1 MATAGP
7 PLVHVLAEG
16 PIVTGD
22 PRPGNGR
29 LSSKNP
35 LRLVRYVDR
44 PPLALEPHRVG
55 KHADHYVKT
64 SSFTA
69 CFSAFKSEMDDIETI
84 RDRGH
89 LVFVHGVE
97 GTGKTSL
104 ICRCVHFLKE
114 LAGQTD
120 LQVVD
125 ARTLSGPVGTPERR
139 MLGLVFKICSQLMES
154 EHFSGSPSR
163 LERLQSV
170 IKDVDRLKAREGL
183 TADRVRDEV
192 ATMLWEIGL
201 GSADE
206 GPLVVVVLPRSAS
219 LLDVR
224 FYAEVVQ
231 PCMLFFAELEDEDTD
246 QEHPPFDGNIS
257 VIPLRP
263 RPLAVEDGWEFVRR
277 RLYWETDRRES
288 MNIQEDH
295 IKAIMTAYDGRMT
308 IRLLVDGLAEVF
320 EQIIRA
326 DSSRDVGYSDLA
338 SQFILA
344 PPSEETGSS

>member
-1 MATAGP
+1 M
-7 PLVHVLAEG
+7 
-16 PIVTGD
+16 TGD
-22 PRPGNGR
+22 PRPANGR
-29 LSSKNP
+29 LSPGNP
-35 LRLVRYVDR
+35 LRLVRYADR

-55 KHADHYVKT
+55 KHADHYVDT

-69 CFSAFKSEMDDIETI
+69 CFESFQSEMDDIEAI

-114 LAGQTD
+114 IAGQTD

-154 EHFSGSPSR
+154 AYFSGSPSR
-163 LERLQSV
+163 LARLRSV
-170 IKDVDRLKAREGL
+170 IRDVDRLKAREGL
-183 TADRVRDEV
+183 AADRVRGEV

-201 GSADE
+201 GSADD
-206 GPLVVVVLPRSAS
+206 GPLVVVILPRSAN

-224 FYAEVVQ
+224 FYAEIAQ
-231 PCMLFFAELEDEDTD
+231 PCMMFFAELEDEDTG
-246 QEHPPFDGNIS
+246 QEHPPFGGTIS

-263 RPLAVEDGWEFVRR
+263 RPLAAEDGWAFVER
-277 RLYWETDRRES
+277 RLYRETDRRES
-288 MNIQEDH
+288 MNIQEGH
-295 IKAIMTAYDGRMT
+295 IKAIMAAYDGRMT

-326 DSSRDVGYSDLA
+326 DSPRDVSYSDLA

>member
-1 MATAGP
+1 MTSD
-7 PLVHVLAEG
+7 L
-16 PIVTGD
+16 
-22 PRPGNGR
+22 RRGNGR
-29 LSSKNP
+29 LSAGNP
-35 LRLVRYVDR
+35 LRLERYADR

-64 SSFTA
+64 RSFTA
-69 CFSAFKSEMDDIETI
+69 CFSAFQSEIDDIETI

-89 LVFVHGVE
+89 LVLVHGVE

-114 LAGQTD
+114 FAGQTD
-120 LQVVD
+120 LRVVD

-154 EHFSGSPSR
+154 AHFSGSQSR

-170 IKDVDRLKAREGL
+170 IKDVDRLKAQEGL

-201 GSADE
+201 GSTDE
-206 GPLVVVVLPRSAS
+206 GPLVVVILPRSAS

-231 PCMLFFAELEDEDTD
+231 PCMLFFAELEDDEDTD

-263 RPLAVEDGWEFVRR
+263 RPLAIEDGWEFVRR

-288 MNIQEDH
+288 LNIREDH
-295 IKAIMTAYDGRMT
+295 IKAIMAAYDGRMT

-326 DSSRDVGYSDLA
+326 DSPGDVSYSDLA

>member
-1 MATAGP
+1 M
-7 PLVHVLAEG
+7 E
-16 PIVTGD
+16 
-22 PRPGNGR
+22 
-29 LSSKNP
+29 
-35 LRLVRYVDR
+35 
-44 PPLALEPHRVG
+44 
-55 KHADHYVKT
+55 T
-64 SSFTA
+64 SSFTT
-69 CFSAFKSEMDDIETI
+69 CFEAFQDELDDIETI

-89 LVFVHGVE
+89 LVFVHGLE

-114 LAGQTD
+114 LPGSAD

-154 EHFSGSPSR
+154 AYFSGSQPR
-163 LERLQSV
+163 LARLQSV

-201 GSADE
+201 GSTDE
-206 GPLVVVVLPRSAS
+206 GPLVVVILPRSAN

-231 PCMLFFAELEDEDTD
+231 PCMMLFAELEDEDAD
-246 QEHPPFDGNIS
+246 QEHPPFGGHIS

-263 RPLAVEDGWEFVRR
+263 RPLAVEDGWTFVRQ
-277 RLYWETDRRES
+277 RLYRETDRRES
-288 MNIQEDH
+288 LNVQEDH
-295 IKAIMTAYDGRMT
+295 IKALMTAWNGTMT
-308 IRLLVDGLAEVF
+308 IKLLVEGLVEIF
-320 EQIIRA
+320 EKIIRA
-326 DSSRDVGYSDLA
+326 DSPRDVSYSDLA
-338 SQFILA
+338 SQFVLA

>member
-1 MATAGP
+1 MTSDLRTP
-7 PLVHVLAEG
+7 
-16 PIVTGD
+16 
-22 PRPGNGR
+22 NGR
-29 LSSKNP
+29 LSAGNP
-35 LRLVRYVDR
+35 LRLVRYADR

-55 KHADHYVKT
+55 KHADHYVET
-64 SSFTA
+64 SSFTE
-69 CFSAFKSEMDDIETI
+69 CFAAFQDEFDDIETI

-89 LVFVHGVE
+89 LVFVHGLQ

-114 LAGQTD
+114 LPGSVD

-125 ARTLSGPVGTPERR
+125 ARTLIGPVGTPERR

-154 EHFSGSPSR
+154 PHFSGSQSR
-163 LERLQSV
+163 LARLQSV
-170 IKDVDRLKAREGL
+170 IKDVDRLKEREGL

-201 GSADE
+201 GSTDD
-206 GPLVVVVLPRSAS
+206 GPLVVVILPRSAN

-231 PCMLFFAELEDEDTD
+231 PCMLFFAEFEDEDAD
-246 QEHPPFDGNIS
+246 QGHPPFGGNIS

-263 RPLAVEDGWEFVRR
+263 RPLAVEDGWTFVRQ
-277 RLYWETDRRES
+277 RLYQKTARRES
-288 MNIQEDH
+288 LNIREDH
-295 IKAIMTAYDGRMT
+295 IKALMTAWNGTMT
-308 IRLLVDGLAEVF
+308 IKLLVEGLAEVF
-320 EQIIRA
+320 EKIIRA
-326 DSSRDVGYSDLA
+326 DSPRDVSYSDLA
-338 SQFILA
+338 SQFVLP